1 MKKQTKLSPLA
12 CGIAL
17 FLALAACKKE
27 EKSPDPVTIDLP
39 ETVTLDYGS
48 EKKLDVSESLSGR
61 SGVSL
66 KVSFGRTPNVNI
78 AATGSLHDKLSQAVS
93 VEKNE
98 VRIDSKLLYPNGA
111 VSVADGTAIPD
122 DYQLTV
128 TAQAADGTVL
138 GERAV
143 SVKVTPG
150 SISIKEAENKE
161 EYPFAF
167 TLYKK
172 EETRFELE
180 SPTIP
185 TSGTTWHLP
194 AISGETS
201 VSLDGNLI
209 KFAGVA
215 DGLLPSQQ
223 PEKVYDLEPELLKD
237 GFPIASTKFKVTFI
251 PEVQFFWGMYWPED
265 GYRIF
270 FPIVHYSRAGDVRT
284 SAPVFFPTEYKS
296 TFAIVKMERLA
307 PPYDGSFVPFD
318 DTDGIFGIVED
329 TGQITVKKNTTLAP
343 GHYRA
348 TVKAISS
355 VGLEFTTEFTLGLE
369 S

>member
-1 MKKQTKLSPLA
+1 MSLA
-12 CGIAL
+12 YGIAL

-27 EKSPDPVTIDLP
+27 EKAPDLVTIDLP

-48 EKKLDVSESLSGR
+48 EKKLDASASLADR
-61 SGVSL
+61 EGVSL
-66 KVSFGRTPNVNI
+66 KVSFDRTPNVNI
-78 AATGSLHDKLSQAVS
+78 AAGSLHDKLIQAVT

-111 VSVADGTAIPD
+111 VSVNDGSTKIPD
-122 DYQLTV
+122 DYRLTV
-128 TAQAADGTVL
+128 TAQTSDGTVL
-138 GERAV
+138 GERTV
-143 SVKVTPG
+143 SVKVAPG

-185 TSGTTWHLP
+185 TTGTTWHLP
-194 AISGETS
+194 AISGETT
-201 VSLDGNLI
+201 VNLDGNQI
-209 KFAGVA
+209 KFAGV
-215 DGLLPSQQ
+215 DGTPSQQ
-223 PEKVYDLEPELLKD
+223 PEKTYALEPALLKD
-237 GFPIASTKFKVTFI
+237 GFPIAATKFKVTFI
-251 PEVQFFWGMYWPED
+251 PEVQFFWGDYYPEWD
-265 GYRIF
+265 LNIYY
-270 FPIVHYSRAGDVRT
+270 PIIQYALAGDFRT
-284 SAPVFFPTEYKS
+284 AAPVFFPTEYKG
-296 TFAIVKMERLA
+296 TFAIIKLERLA
-307 PPYDGSFVPFD
+307 PPYTGDFVPFD
-318 DTDGIFGIVED
+318 DADGIFGIEEA

-348 TVKAISS
+348 TVKAVSS